1 MKTSEEILKEARQ
14 NRKKLANE
22 LKRGMT
28 TIDDLKEV
36 VEDLFSYSD
45 AQVLLWGDEI
55 IITTGYGVV
64 EETITDSEDM
74 RKKGDLKILS
84 VRPSLSADNNQK
96 D

>member
-1 MKTSEEILKEARQ
+1 MKTYEEILKEARQ

-84 VRPSLSADNNQK
+84 VRPSLSAGNNQK

>member
-1 MKTSEEILKEARQ
+1 
-14 NRKKLANE
+14 
-22 LKRGMT
+22 MT